1 VFSSR
6 HSPPSMTSPLSL
18 TRMRSEDLIKL
29 KATPNGLTQN
39 VVGSTGSYMV
49 LVSRMPVMC
58 STYPQRDVTSHT
70 FVKAIFAKDAEGSRK
85 SALQICA
92 LFVRIVKLWR
102 LGEFKHLRLS
112 IFLVQ
117 TRLVR
122 GNRVGLGLVA
132 CLGLNC
138 RRRRHVC
145 DS

>member
-1 VFSSR
+1 MD
-6 HSPPSMTSPLSL
+6 SMVYHIGCCVQQSALSTVDDFAFIIDKDEIGRL
-18 TRMRSEDLIKL
+18 DQAESNTEWVDPKCCRIYR
-29 KATPNGLTQN
+29 
-39 VVGSTGSYMV
+39 V
-49 LVSRMPVMC
+49 
-58 STYPQRDVTSHT
+58 PQRDVTSHT